1 MMQLILRGTKEV
13 PAPQFQRQ
21 LELYGARVRPVV
33 QDDYFGVILSV
44 LSGNFSPGFE
54 LLQQAFKA
62 PVFDKDGVDRQKEI
76 QKQQILVRNN
86 SDLFAQDL
94 LNQSLFG
101 DFSYSESSLGSESS
115 ISAIAEASIA
125 EWHSEYVKNR
135 KPYVVIIGDTKG
147 SSLSAHF
154 VKHFSGSR
162 IQEVKTPDEWAKPL
176 EKPVLI
182 EQRRDSLTSRILVGF
197 QAAPI
202 DDEDGS
208 TMRVLEALMGNRFQ
222 TSGADGDHLHTGNR
236 STIDYIPRLRGG
248 SFIAGSIA
256 NPGDEEKAL
265 NALKGEI
272 QSVVAGP
279 NSYRNIR
286 SAINAVVGEYQIRN
300 QSRSEQIQRVLMHLL
315 AGRGIEGFAN
325 LPSELQMIKEEDLA
339 DVSRKILD
347 MQKAVIVLT
356 YGQPK

>member
-1 MMQLILRGTKEV
+1 
-13 PAPQFQRQ
+13 
-21 LELYGARVRPVV
+21 
-33 QDDYFGVILSV
+33 
-44 LSGNFSPGFE
+44 
-54 LLQQAFKA
+54 
-62 PVFDKDGVDRQKEI
+62 
-76 QKQQILVRNN
+76 
-86 SDLFAQDL
+86 
-94 LNQSLFG
+94 
-101 DFSYSESSLGSESS
+101 
-115 ISAIAEASIA
+115 
-125 EWHSEYVKNR
+125 
-135 KPYVVIIGDTKG
+135 
-147 SSLSAHF
+147 
-154 VKHFSGSR
+154 
-162 IQEVKTPDEWAKPL
+162 
-176 EKPVLI
+176 
-182 EQRRDSLTSRILVGF
+182 
-197 QAAPI
+197 
-202 DDEDGS
+202 
-208 TMRVLEALMGNRFQ
+208 MRVLEALMGNRFQ